1 VVRGREG
8 LYEAALCLVPA
19 PGVDVVV
26 AKWRL
31 GGADGSGGSSGAGGV
46 DGAGDDVGGH
56 GGTLTDADATAVPVP
71 VPDPDLVKACA
82 AKPGFQWRWRVL
94 SVKLLPAL
102 DATVTRVSPGALVA
116 LGQQMEERLW
126 AAADHQVLEALGLGG
141 EGEREREGG
150 KVAVA
155 VGEDT
160 VMPDAD
166 VGDGTGAMRILPP
179 TDLSA
184 LALVDGRMRAIS
196 SHVLIGAVVA
206 DAARDLERGTWKG
219 AIKVGKPVGASG
231 ILIDLWWGVPVVSKE
246 EASVL
251 STSDVFEPER
261 EIDPRPHYAS
271 FEVLLDADGTL
282 TPRAAPDTIHIGD
295 EDEDEDEGGDD
306 IVASLCASD
315 SGDGS
320 NNLERVLL
328 RLTADLASSQL
339 ECVRESMQRQLNDGL
354 GNLIVHSSIV
364 YRPGDRRAGVEA
376 PRIDVVSSGESVLS
390 VTTNLKTGIP
400 SFLLGPSV
408 AEDGLVCQGALSIVR
423 SANALL
429 KEEIRGLKTRVLPK
443 NASASMYF
451 CSMVAKSA
459 LVLVSE
465 LVSFVSVGHLL
476 AASPFE
482 ALEACETPGMLLSAN
497 RVVSCY
503 TRGGNGSDP
512 VGYLVLET
520 EFGAIGL
527 QRAKY
532 VVYDARMLQE
542 LRVVEEVEGWDEVL
556 KEAAAGGQGL
566 RGTLS
571 DGAAAALRRVE
582 RSVVLE

>member
-1 VVRGREG
+1 M
-8 LYEAALCLVPA
+8 YEAALCLVPA
-19 PGVDVVV
+19 PGVDV
-26 AKWRL
+26 
-31 GGADGSGGSSGAGGV
+31 DG
-46 DGAGDDVGGH
+46 GGH
-56 GGTLTDADATAVPVP
+56 GGTLTDADDAA

-126 AAADHQVLEALGLGG
+126 ALADHQVLEALGLDGKG
-141 EGEREREGG
+141 EGEGEGEGEGG

-166 VGDGTGAMRILPP
+166 VGDGTGATRILPP
-179 TDLSA
+179 TDSSA
-184 LALVDGRMRAIS
+184 LALVDGRLRAIS

-251 STSDVFEPER
+251 STSDVFGPER
-261 EIDPRPHYAS
+261 QIVGSISHYAS
-271 FEVLLDADGTL
+271 FEVLLDAAGTL
-282 TPRAAPDTIHIGD
+282 TPRAEPDTIQIGG
-295 EDEDEDEGGDD
+295 EDEDEDRD

-339 ECVRESMQRQLNDGL
+339 ECVRASMQRQLNDGL

-408 AEDGLVCQGALSIVR
+408 AEDGLVCQGAQSIVR

-465 LVSFVSVGHLL
+465 LVSFVSVRHLL

-482 ALEACETPGMLLSAN
+482 ALEACETPGMLLSAD

-503 TRGGNGSDP
+503 TRGGNGSDS

-571 DGAAAALRRVE
+571 AGAAAALRRVE
-582 RSVVLE
+582 SSVVV